1 MILAFPIPFDI
12 LAPKLALRGRHV
24 SAQRGRGVRICQV
37 WCVVTR
43 VLRAEIVGF
52 HVDPI
57 RSYYSVCDWG
67 LNQNGW
73 IGLLIKA

>member
-1 MILAFPIPFDI
+1 MLV
-12 LAPKLALRGRHV
+12 LNEVEGLE
-24 SAQRGRGVRICQV
+24 SAGVRCG
-37 WCVVTR
+37 WVVTR